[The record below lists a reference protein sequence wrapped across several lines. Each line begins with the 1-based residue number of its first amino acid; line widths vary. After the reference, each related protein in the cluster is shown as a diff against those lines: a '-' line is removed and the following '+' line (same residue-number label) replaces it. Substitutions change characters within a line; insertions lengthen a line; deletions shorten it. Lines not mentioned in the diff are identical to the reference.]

1 MKNIIHR
8 TVLTTALA
16 AGLLPVAAQAQSI
29 IITEVNPTGSSST
42 YSADWF
48 ELKNTGA
55 SAVDITG
62 WMMDDS
68 SADFSVARA
77 LRGITSIAAGQTVVF
92 LEGNATGT
100 TDATIA
106 TNFISAWFGGSAPL
120 DLVLG
125 FYGGSGVGLSSTADA
140 VNIYDSIGTLVA
152 NVSFNAAPSGATF
165 DNTAG
170 SSGAISQASVVG
182 VNNAIQSFNGL
193 EIGSPGNLAPV
204 PEPSTLALA
213 GLGLAAILGFRRSNR
228 K

>member
-1 MKNIIHR
+1 MITR
-8 TVLTTALA
+8 STFTLALV
-16 AGLLPVAAQAQSI
+16 AGLLPVATQAQSI
-29 IITEVNPTGSSST
+29 IITEVNPAGSASGNG
-42 YSADWF
+42 YAADWF

-62 WMMDDS
+62 WKMDDNS
-68 SADFSVARA
+68 NAFASAVAI
-77 LRGITSIAAGQTVVF
+77 RGITSIAAGQTVIF

-106 TNFISAWFGGSAPL
+106 ANFISAWFGGSAPL

-125 FYGGSGVGLSSTADA
+125 FYGGSGVGLSTSADA
-140 VNIYDSIGTLVA
+140 VNIYDSIGNLVA
-152 NVSFNAAPSGATF
+152 NVSFGAAPSGATF

-182 VNNAIQSFNGL
+182 VNDAIQSFNGL
-193 EIGSPGNLAPV
+193 EIGSPGNIAPV

-213 GLGLAAILGFRRSNR
+213 GLGLAAWLGFRRR
-228 K
+228 DQK